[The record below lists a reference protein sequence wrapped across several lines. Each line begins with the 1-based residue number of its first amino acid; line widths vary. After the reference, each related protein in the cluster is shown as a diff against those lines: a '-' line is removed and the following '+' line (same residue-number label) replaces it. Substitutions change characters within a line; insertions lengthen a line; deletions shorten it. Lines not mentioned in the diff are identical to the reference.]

1 MTNLRKDKKL
11 LGIWLSKAEEESL
24 FESIEMLKSE
34 DKQKVKFAMNNISE
48 IMDMAYTRGDIIK
61 R

>member
-1 MTNLRKDKKL
+1 MNLRKDKKL

-34 DKQKVKFAMNNISE
+34 DKQKVKFAMDNISE
-48 IMDMAYTRGDIIK
+48 TMDMAYTRGDIIK